1 MAAPIAMRSGE
12 RLFPLNSR
20 AFIQRVGNTLL
31 RLGSLG
37 AKLVFTLY
45 IGRYLGLAEMGTYGL
60 VAAYVAILISVLGVR
75 FDYVVGRDIVSV
87 SPYEV
92 ACKIRDQIVFYAL
105 NYAILAAALALLAAG
120 PLKEIRTETL
130 LFILS
135 LSILESLASITT
147 GNIVSLK
154 QPVLATVLF
163 FIRSSL
169 WTLPAMVL
177 GILYPATRTADF
189 IFLWWLAGVSVSL
202 VATCFA
208 WRGMPWGAALKTP
221 VDWSWILSGARNCI
235 LIWLGTI
242 GAAAATYVDRFAV
255 EHYLTLD
262 FVGIASFYGSFVI
275 AMQSL
280 LHSSV
285 FSFTYPRLI
294 THYRQRDD
302 AAFRRE
308 LRHMTMQ
315 ATLFGGFMAVMIGVI
330 VPILGGI
337 FHRPEFADQAFI
349 LWMMLFGAWIRC
361 TTEGVY
367 FVLYARHQ
375 DRLIWAGGLLVLIP
389 AFVCN
394 MVFVPVYGF
403 AGIGYSAVVTN
414 VFLCLWRLFCLTRKP
429 PPREMEET
437 PQPIGVLPG
446 TEEQDEIF

>member
-1 MAAPIAMRSGE
+1 MAAPVAMRSGE
-12 RLFPLNSR
+12 RQFSLISGAFLQR
-20 AFIQRVGNTLL
+20 AGNTLL

-60 VAAYVAILISVLGVR
+60 VAAYVAILVSVLGVR

-87 SPYEV
+87 TPFEV
-92 ACKIRDQIVFYAL
+92 ACKIRDQIVFYAV
-105 NYAILAAALALLAAG
+105 NYAVLAAALAILAAG
-120 PLKEIRTETL
+120 PLKGIRTETL

-135 LSILESLASITT
+135 LSILESLASITS

-154 QPVLATVLF
+154 QPVLANILF

-169 WTLPAMVL
+169 WTLPAMAL
-177 GILYPATRTADF
+177 GILIPAARTADA
-189 IFLWWLAGVSVSL
+189 IFLWWLAGVSLSL
-202 VATCFA
+202 IANGFA
-208 WRGMPWGAALKTP
+208 WRGMPWGKVVRTP
-221 VDWSWILSGARNCI
+221 VNWGWILSGAKKCI
-235 LIWLGTI
+235 LIWLGTM

-294 THYRQRDD
+294 SHYRQGDD
-302 AAFRRE
+302 GAFRRE
-308 LRHMTMQ
+308 LRHMTVQ
-315 ATLFGGFMAVMIGVI
+315 ATLFGGFMAALIGCI
-330 VPILGGI
+330 VPILGRM

-349 LWMMLFGAWIRC
+349 LWMMLFGAWIRS
-361 TTEGVY
+361 TTESVY

-394 MVFVPVYGF
+394 MVFVPAYGF
-403 AGIGYSAVVTN
+403 KGIGYSAVVTN
-414 VFLCLWRLFCLTRKP
+414 VFLCLWRAYCLTRTP
-429 PPREMEET
+429 PPREMDRT
-437 PQPIGVLPG
+437 PQQEEALPG
-446 TEEQDEIF
+446 TEERDELF